1 MLFISYSLQLNNLVR
16 DSATSTKGQDNC
28 SSKHTHK
35 HTRINARA
43 REKERQNPSYD
54 DLTFLCF
61 MTVSLVSVTFIYRC
75 DIRLYPLQKSRSRG
89 SSASVMYLCFCC
101 HSPLSPHPSKH
112 SIGLMSPEN
121 SQIKDLDE
129 SLISP
134 PPHTHTQLLYVH
146 KVKQNVFIHPC
157 QVVPQATTNSMVM
170 RLQEVKGCSPKPE
183 EAFFTVQL

>member
-35 HTRINARA
+35 HTRTNARA
-43 REKERQNPSYD
+43 REKERQSPSYD

-101 HSPLSPHPSKH
+101 HSPLSLSPSIQTLHWSHVSGKLTNKRFRRI
-112 SIGLMSPEN
+112 S
-121 SQIKDLDE
+121 DL
-129 SLISP
+129 P
-134 PPHTHTQLLYVH
+134 APTYTHTVT
-146 KVKQNVFIHPC
+146 VC
-157 QVVPQATTNSMVM
+157 PQS
-170 RLQEVKGCSPKPE
+170 
-183 EAFFTVQL
+183 EAKMSSYTLVRWFHRQPQTAW